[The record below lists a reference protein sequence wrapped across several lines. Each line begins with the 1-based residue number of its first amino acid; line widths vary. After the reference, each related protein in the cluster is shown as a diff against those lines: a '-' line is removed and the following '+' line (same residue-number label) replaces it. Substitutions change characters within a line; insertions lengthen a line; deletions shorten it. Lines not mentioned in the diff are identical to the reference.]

1 MSNSNFSPKSSNGD
15 GSPLK
20 EKARCAGERSVDGG
34 LRSKSAKRL
43 TLREKKTLK
52 IKKQLVKKNRAG
64 QKKIRADFIR
74 DEQNRLNDVACAK
87 NVKIEFGNNFIEESV
102 FDKAV
107 QNAQAQNQNIMC
119 EQKNMDQHLKVGDK
133 GEFWGSD
140 SLGRGV

>member
-20 EKARCAGERSVDGG
+20 EKARCTGERSVDGG

-52 IKKQLVKKNRAG
+52 IKKQLVKKNMAG

-87 NVKIEFGNNFIEESV
+87 NVKIEFGSSNESKSF
-102 FDKAV
+102 FDQAV
-107 QNAQAQNQNIMC
+107 QNAQNKNQNITC
-119 EQKNMDQHLKVGDK
+119 EQKNMAQHLKVGDK

-140 SLGRGV
+140 SFGRGV

>member
-15 GSPLK
+15 GAPLK
-20 EKARCAGERSVDGG
+20 EKARCAGERSTEK
-34 LRSKSAKRL
+34 LKSKNAKIL
-43 TLREKKTLK
+43 TLKTTKTVDTKKKL
-52 IKKQLVKKNRAG
+52 IKTNMAG
-64 QKKIRADFIR
+64 QKKIQADFIR
-74 DEQNRLNDVACAK
+74 DEQNKLNNVACAK
-87 NVKIEFGNNFIEESV
+87 NVKIEFGNNFIEDSV

>member
-52 IKKQLVKKNRAG
+52 IKKQLVKKNMLG
-64 QKKIRADFIR
+64 QKKAYADFIR
-74 DEQNRLNDVACAK
+74 DEQNKLNNVACAK
-87 NVKIEFGNNFIEESV
+87 NVKIEFGSNLIQESR

-107 QNAQAQNQNIMC
+107 QNAQNKNQNITC
-119 EQKNMDQHLKVGDK
+119 EQKNMAQHLKVGDK

>member
-1 MSNSNFSPKSSNGD
+1 MSNSDFSPKSSNGD

-52 IKKQLVKKNRAG
+52 IKKQLVKKNMDG
-64 QKKIRADFIR
+64 QKKIQADFIR

-87 NVKIEFGNNFIEESV
+87 NVKIEFGSSNESKSF
-102 FDKAV
+102 FDQAV
-107 QNAQAQNQNIMC
+107 QNAQNKNQNITC
-119 EQKNMDQHLKVGDK
+119 EQKNMAQHLKVGDK

-140 SLGRGV
+140 SFGRGV

>member
-1 MSNSNFSPKSSNGD
+1 M
-15 GSPLK
+15 
-20 EKARCAGERSVDGG
+20 DGG

-52 IKKQLVKKNRAG
+52 IKKQLVKKNMLG
-64 QKKIRADFIR
+64 QKKAYADFIR
-74 DEQNRLNDVACAK
+74 DEQNKLNNVACAK